1 MRFVD
6 NAFIDLPDNW
16 EDRAE
21 IATGALLAGEIV
33 ADDRSAIWKD
43 LKESLETLSNGRC
56 WYCETNIPRAD
67 NAVDHYR
74 PKGKV
79 QGVALADQGKSLAR
93 YNIDPEH
100 SGYKWAAF
108 KPENFRFSCQH
119 CNEYRKD
126 LQGTAGGKWNYFPL
140 VNEPHRAYEELD
152 EDNEV
157 PVLLDPCKR
166 LEWRLLSYDKSGIP
180 FSRFE
185 EGSPEDIKVKFS
197 IRLYHLDQKRLNEG
211 RIAQW
216 KLFKPLIEDTKKW
229 YLKKLRQDQGADACF
244 EKELRK
250 VGQWFHP
257 RSKNTYL
264 GFLVY
269 QLEQDK
275 DKGVLHPWISELIR
289 TVG

>member
-6 NAFIDLPDNW
+6 NTFIDLPDGW
-16 EDRAE
+16 EDRADV
-21 IATGALLAGEIV
+21 ATAALINGNIV
-33 ADDRSAIWKD
+33 ADDCSAIWKE
-43 LKESLETLSNGRC
+43 LKESLESLSNGRC
-56 WYCETNIPRAD
+56 WYCETNIPRTD

-74 PKGKV
+74 PKGTVK
-79 QGVALADQGKSLAR
+79 GVTLDGEGKEITR
-93 YNIDPEH
+93 YDIAPAH

-140 VNEPHRAYEELD
+140 VEENQRAYNELD

-157 PVLLDPCKR
+157 PSLIDPCNR
-166 LEWRLLSYDKSGIP
+166 LEWKLLSYDKAGKP

-185 EGSPEDIKVKFS
+185 EGSVEDIKVKYS

-216 KLFKPLIEDTKKW
+216 KLFLPLVNDTKKW
-229 YLKKLRQDQGADACF
+229 YLKKLRGDLGAEACF
-244 EKELRK
+244 QKELKK

-264 GFLVY
+264 GYLVY
-269 QLEQDK
+269 QLAQDK
-275 DKGVLHPWISELIR
+275 DKDVLHPWISELIS

>member
-6 NAFIDLPDNW
+6 NTFIDLPDNW
-16 EDRAE
+16 EARAE
-21 IATGALLAGEIV
+21 AATDALLAGDIV

-43 LKESLETLSNGRC
+43 LKVSLESLSDGRC
-56 WYCETNIPRAD
+56 WYCETNIPRTD

-74 PKGKV
+74 PKGTV
-79 QGVALADQGKSLAR
+79 QGVELAEEGKSLFR

-126 LQGTAGGKWNYFPL
+126 LEGSAGGKWNYFPL
-140 VNEPHRAYEELD
+140 VNEPDRAYVELD

-166 LEWRLLSYDKSGIP
+166 LEWRLLSYDKSGTP
-180 FSRFE
+180 FSRFVD
-185 EGSPEDIKVKFS
+185 GSPEDIKVKFS
-197 IRLYHLDQKRLNEG
+197 IRLYHLDQKKLNEG
-211 RIAQW
+211 RVAQW
-216 KLFKPLIEDTKKW
+216 KLFKPLIEDAKKW
-229 YLKKLRQDQGADACF
+229 YLKKLRQDQSADACF

-250 VGQWFHP
+250 IGQWFHP
-257 RSKNTYL
+257 KNKNTYL

-269 QLEQDK
+269 QLEHDK
-275 DKGVLHPWISELIR
+275 DKDVLHPWISELIR

>member
-6 NAFIDLPDNW
+6 NTFVDLPDGW
-16 EDRAE
+16 DDRAE
-21 IATGALLAGEIV
+21 SATEALVGGTIV
-33 ADDRSAIWKD
+33 ADDRSSVWKA
-43 LKESLETLSNGRC
+43 LKESLEELSNGRC
-56 WYCETNIPRAD
+56 WYCETNIPRTD

-79 QGVALADQGKSLAR
+79 QGVEFSEDEKTLVR
-93 YNIDPEH
+93 CEINPEH
-100 SGYKWAAF
+100 TGYKWAAF
-108 KPENFRFSCQH
+108 KYENFRFSCQH

-126 LQGTAGGKWNYFPL
+126 LQGTGGGKWNYFPL
-140 VNEPHRAYEELD
+140 VNEPERAYDELD

-166 LEWRLLSYDKSGIP
+166 LEWRLLSYDKSGVP

-185 EGSPEDIKVKFS
+185 KDSPEDIKVRFS

-211 RIAQW
+211 RVGQW
-216 KLFKPLIEDTKKW
+216 RLFKPLIDDAKKW

-250 VGQWFHP
+250 VGMWFHP
-257 RSKNTYL
+257 KSKNTYL

-275 DKGVLHPWISELIR
+275 DKDTLHPWIGELIR

>member
-6 NAFIDLPDNW
+6 NTFINLPANW
-16 EDRAE
+16 EDKAE
-21 IATGALLAGEIV
+21 AAKNELLAGNIV
-33 ADDRSAIWKD
+33 ADDRSAIWKE

-79 QGVALADQGKSLAR
+79 QGVALTADGKSLTR
-93 YNIDPEH
+93 YDIEPEH
-100 SGYKWAAF
+100 SGYKWTAF

-140 VNEPHRAYEELD
+140 VDEQKRAYEELD

-166 LEWRLLSYDKSGIP
+166 LDWRLLSYDKSGVP

-185 EGSPEDIKVKFS
+185 EGSPEDIKVKLS

-216 KLFKPLIEDTKKW
+216 KLFKPLINETKKW
-229 YLKKLRQDQGADACF
+229 YLKKLRQDQGADAYF
-244 EKELRK
+244 EQKLREIGK
-250 VGQWFHP
+250 WFHP
-257 RSKNTYL
+257 NNKNTYL

-269 QLEQDK
+269 QLEQDSDK
-275 DKGVLHPWISELIR
+275 DALHPWIGELIR

>member
-21 IATGALLAGEIV
+21 TATGALLAGEIV

-74 PKGKV
+74 PKGRI
-79 QGVALADQGKSLAR
+79 QGVALADLGKSLAR

-185 EGSPEDIKVKFS
+185 DGSPEDIKVKFS

-211 RIAQW
+211 RTGQW

-275 DKGVLHPWISELIR
+275 DKDVLHPWISELIR